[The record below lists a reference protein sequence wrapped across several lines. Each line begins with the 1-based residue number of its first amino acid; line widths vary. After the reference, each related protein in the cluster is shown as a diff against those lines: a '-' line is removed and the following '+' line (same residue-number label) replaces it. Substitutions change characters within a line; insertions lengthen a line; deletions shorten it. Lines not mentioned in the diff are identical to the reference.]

1 MYEFHLDYIKNQ
13 YDNNLRLLFRDTDC
27 SLMYIIKNVF
37 EDFCNDKK
45 MFDFRNYLT
54 KSKYFDDLNKLV
66 VGKMKHETSSV
77 AIERFVRLKVKI
89 HSFLADDKSEHKK
102 AKGIRRN
109 AVATIIHNEY
119 KDVLFKKKCLRHLNN
134 RIKVKII

>member
-77 AIERFVRLKVKI
+77 AIERFVRLKSKYI
-89 HSFLADDKSEHKK
+89 PFLQMTKASIKK
-102 AKGIRRN
+102 QR
-109 AVATIIHNEY
+109 
-119 KDVLFKKKCLRHLNN
+119 VLEGMLLQQ
-134 RIKVKII
+134 

>member
-1 MYEFHLDYIKNQ
+1 
-13 YDNNLRLLFRDTDC
+13 
-27 SLMYIIKNVF
+27 
-37 EDFCNDKK
+37 

-77 AIERFVRLKVKI
+77 AIEGFVRLKIKI
-89 HSFLADDKSEHKK
+89 HPFLADDKSEHKK
-102 AKGIRRN
+102 PMGVGRN